1 MSRWSQHVGALVVQ
15 SLVSA
20 CCCYHAHLLQCHW
33 TLLGITVVSHI
44 SGLCVA
50 GSDKNAQITC
60 RICETGKYLEKIA
73 LPYVFRFLSTELAAM
88 NIKCTLSVQS

>member
-1 MSRWSQHVGALVVQ
+1 MSIVTRYFSLQWFLIVLVT
-15 SLVSA
+15 
-20 CCCYHAHLLQCHW
+20 C
-33 TLLGITVVSHI
+33 I
-44 SGLCVA
+44 A

-60 RICETGKYLEKIA
+60 RICETGKYLEKVA

>member
-1 MSRWSQHVGALVVQ
+1 M
-15 SLVSA
+15 
-20 CCCYHAHLLQCHW
+20 
-33 TLLGITVVSHI
+33 VSHNFI
-44 SGLCVA
+44 VCFA

>member
-1 MSRWSQHVGALVVQ
+1 MCL
-15 SLVSA
+15 SA
-20 CCCYHAHLLQCHW
+20 VTLNAHLLCLLHVQCHW
-33 TLLGITVVSHI
+33 VLFSDFKVGFQRFGV
-44 SGLCVA
+44 CFA

-60 RICETGKYLEKIA
+60 RICETGKYLEKVA

>member
-1 MSRWSQHVGALVVQ
+1 MSALLTAWQ
-15 SLVSA
+15 MSLDPLFDVA
-20 CCCYHAHLLQCHW
+20 
-33 TLLGITVVSHI
+33 VVSHS
-44 SGLCVA
+44 SGVCFA

-60 RICETGKYLEKIA
+60 SICETGKYLEKVA